1 MKNLIHS
8 QEAACL
14 MGVVRK
20 TVMLPPNMTV
30 WGLAGSFWG
39 IIPIPH
45 LNFSCPVALSTMKSL
60 MKGRPVLESCRAATF
75 WPPKSGW

>member
-30 WGLAGSFWG
+30 WGLAVSFWG
-39 IIPIPH
+39 IIPSP
-45 LNFSCPVALSTMKSL
+45 T
-60 MKGRPVLESCRAATF
+60 
-75 WPPKSGW
+75 